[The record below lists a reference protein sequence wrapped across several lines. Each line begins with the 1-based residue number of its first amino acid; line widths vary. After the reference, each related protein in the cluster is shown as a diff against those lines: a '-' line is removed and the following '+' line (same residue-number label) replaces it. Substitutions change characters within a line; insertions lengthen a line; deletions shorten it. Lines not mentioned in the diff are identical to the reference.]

1 MNKVKFNFNSVRDKV
16 MNEEIEDIPVVV
28 TYYPSL
34 NRLNKIIIGKL
45 YLLHIDK
52 KVKEI
57 FSIKPVVLFSY
68 LVRAKIYP
76 TRRKVDSCDKK
87 RFLIC
92 VCLNETHTF
101 LPL

>member
-45 YLLHIDK
+45 YLLHINK
-52 KVKEI
+52 KVIPNKTSGT
-57 FSIKPVVLFSY
+57 FQL
-68 LVRAKIYP
+68 
-76 TRRKVDSCDKK
+76 SCAS
-87 RFLIC
+87 
-92 VCLNETHTF
+92 
-101 LPL
+101 

>member
-1 MNKVKFNFNSVRDKV
+1 
-16 MNEEIEDIPVVV
+16 MNEETEDIHVVV

-45 YLLHIDK
+45 YMLHMDK

-57 FSIKPVVLFSY
+57 FPIKPVAFFSY
-68 LVRAKIYP
+68 LVGAKIYP

-87 RFLIC
+87 RFLVC